1 MLKICLISTC
11 LSHILES
18 VKNPNDIT
26 NFYAFRS
33 LNTKLERLE
42 TRGLIK
48 IRENQRK
55 EVCLDFSGRD
65 QFVRTGFIDFPLEEI
80 LETFK
85 DEEVQDLTVTK
96 MAIKNESL
104 YEIVQE
110 NELYP
115 TPIPSEQVAVFEFS
129 RNSNT
134 SKESEIRRHI
144 IGKMKWQIENLR
156 FRPATL
162 DLIGIYTLKDWRKEQ
177 NNQIEKFKDD
187 KVLLRRIMNEIFELD
202 GLGKIRYYET
212 STTNTYVLKEC
223 EDI

>member
-11 LSHILES
+11 LSHILDS

-26 NFYAFRS
+26 SFFAFRS

-55 EVCLDFSGRD
+55 EVYLDFSGRE
-65 QFVRTGFIDFPLEEI
+65 QLVRTGFVDFPLEEI

-96 MAIKNESL
+96 MAIKNENL
-104 YEIVQE
+104 YELVKDD
-110 NELYP
+110 ELYP
-115 TPIPSEQVAVFEFS
+115 TLIPSEQVAVFEFS

-134 SKESEIRRHI
+134 SKESEIKRHI
-144 IGKMKWQIENLR
+144 ISKMKWQIDNRR

-162 DLIGIYTLKDWRKEQ
+162 DLTGIYTLKDWRREE

-187 KVLLRRIMNEIFELD
+187 KVLLRMIMNEIFELD
-202 GLGKIRYYET
+202 GLGKIRYYENT
-212 STTNTYVLKEC
+212 TTNTFVLKEC